1 MPHRAAEDAVVP
13 VDKNIRLE
21 DFEMLTL
28 SILWVVLAAT
38 VTMIATVRKVPAIPW
53 HSGVQT
59 RESGRML
66 TLLAVIYGLTLL
78 GGFVY
83 VSKFLVSS
91 L

>member
-28 SILWVVLAAT
+28 SIIWVVLAAT
-38 VTMIATVRKVPAIPW
+38 VTMIATVRKVPAIPRDP
-53 HSGVQT
+53 GVQT
-59 RESGRML
+59 RESGRTL
-66 TLLAVIYGLTLL
+66 TLLAVVYGLTLL
-78 GGFVY
+78 AGFVY
-83 VSKFLVSS
+83 ISKFLVSS